1 MDATESAD
9 LYAATRAR
17 VTKAAQ
23 ALTADQL
30 TTRVPACPDWTVHNL
45 ISHLA
50 GVAGDFVTGNLD
62 GAPRPPWTA
71 VQVNARQ
78 DLPVDAILE
87 EWAET
92 GPTLEKLIRSGST
105 THPLVCH
112 PYVDAGTHEAD
123 LRGAI
128 GTGRPPREIW
138 LAALDWMLP
147 DPRPSDEAPGTLSII
162 TPDGTYQLGSGE
174 PSAEVHTETYEL
186 FRAIFGRRSP
196 SQIESWQWPADA
208 RSWSAAVSRLP
219 QRPDHQHD

>member
-9 LYAATRAR
+9 LYAATLAR
-17 VTKAAQ
+17 VTEAAQ
-23 ALTADQL
+23 ALTAEQL
-30 TTRVPACPDWTVHNL
+30 NTRVPACPDWTVHDL

-50 GVAGDFVTGNLD
+50 GVARDFVAGNLD

-71 VQVNARQ
+71 VQVKARQ

-123 LRGAI
+123 LHGAI
-128 GTGRPPREIW
+128 GTGRPPCPACHSALILSTTELPCGQGDFDSRRLVLS
-138 LAALDWMLP
+138 LA
-147 DPRPSDEAPGTLSII
+147 
-162 TPDGTYQLGSGE
+162 
-174 PSAEVHTETYEL
+174 
-186 FRAIFGRRSP
+186 
-196 SQIESWQWPADA
+196 
-208 RSWSAAVSRLP
+208 
-219 QRPDHQHD
+219 